1 MKHRLTILFFL
12 LTLLGHVVRGQSL
25 ADTNKTF
32 HMHATFYSDKFVG
45 RKTSNGEI
53 FKQDK
58 YTAAHKSIKLGTLVL
73 VTNPKNGKQV
83 IVKVN
88 DRCPRPG
95 ILDLTKK
102 AARFLGVSS
111 SSIEVQVLPER
122 YRTIWEHMD
131 DYKKQMEAG
140 TILTLNPQPAPSKIQ
155 PESTISPEALY
166 DLELCVANTRLE
178 AQKIID
184 RLPMHYQSL
193 AEMVP
198 SNKSLMV
205 GVKLTLYL
213 RKEKAESIRKEFLG
227 QFPNARLIPSK
238 KQSSTR

>member
-1 MKHRLTILFFL
+1 
-12 LTLLGHVVRGQSL
+12 
-25 ADTNKTF
+25 
-32 HMHATFYSDKFVG
+32 MHGTFYSDKFVG
-45 RKTSNGEI
+45 RRTSNGEI

-88 DRCPRPG
+88 DRCPRAG

-111 SSIEVQVLPER
+111 TSIDVQVLPER
-122 YRTIWEHMD
+122 YKVIWEHMD
-131 DYKKQMEAG
+131 DYKKQMETG
-140 TILTLNPQPAPSKIQ
+140 TILTLNPLPEQNPTRTQ
-155 PESTISPEALY
+155 PEPNQNADALY
-166 DLELCVANTRLE
+166 DLELCIANTRLE

-184 RLPMHYQSL
+184 RLPMHYQSQ

-205 GVKLTLYL
+205 GVKLTLYAK
-213 RKEKAESIRKEFLG
+213 KEKAESIRKEFLG
-227 QFPNARLIPSK
+227 QFPNAHLIPSK
-238 KQSSTR
+238 KQSHAR